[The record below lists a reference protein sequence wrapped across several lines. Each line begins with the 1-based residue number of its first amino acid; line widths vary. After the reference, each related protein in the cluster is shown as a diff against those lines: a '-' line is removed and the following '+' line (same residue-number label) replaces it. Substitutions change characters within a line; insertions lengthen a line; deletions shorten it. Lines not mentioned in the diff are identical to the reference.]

1 MKNLNLIFLNI
12 VFLCKEILKYNFYY
26 VKVEAFEQL
35 IINFLYNKLLNISNF
50 LCSVKLLLKL
60 NLRFV

>member
-26 VKVEAFEQL
+26 VKVEAFEL

-50 LCSVKLLLKL
+50 LCNVKLLSKL